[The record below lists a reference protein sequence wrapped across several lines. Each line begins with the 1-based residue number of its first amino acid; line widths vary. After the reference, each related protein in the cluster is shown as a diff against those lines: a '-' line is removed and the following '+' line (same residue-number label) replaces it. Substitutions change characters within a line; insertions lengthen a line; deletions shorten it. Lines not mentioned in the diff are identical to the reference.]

1 MSDSEPNFDPYHSTL
16 TYAGNGHMEVVCP
29 CRNFQLE
36 HRVENIQYLPLQW
49 ATITTV
55 TRDVYREHLSHT
67 HMLSCRLSS
76 QVAIFL
82 PKRALSNTHTL
93 PTIPPCCAQGCRP
106 NTTIYICTHVQNK
119 QKTTHKKNSTL
130 VLS

>member
-76 QVAIFL
+76 QVAIFCL
-82 PKRALSNTHTL
+82 KKLFQTHIHDQPFHPAVHKDAGQIQLYTFVHMYK
-93 PTIPPCCAQGCRP
+93 TNR
-106 NTTIYICTHVQNK
+106 K
-119 QKTTHKKNSTL
+119 QLIKKTVH
-130 VLS
+130 